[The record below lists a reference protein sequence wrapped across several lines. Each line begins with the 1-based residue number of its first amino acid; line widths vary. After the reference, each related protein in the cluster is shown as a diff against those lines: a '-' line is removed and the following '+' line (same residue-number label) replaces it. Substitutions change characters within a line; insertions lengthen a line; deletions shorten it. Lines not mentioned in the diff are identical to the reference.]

1 MMLSSR
7 QRTLLWRKCA
17 QQMTM
22 RNSPTVISQSTSFHV
37 NRFCMLSAT
46 GVPPTTTPAAPVVVN
61 ESNATPTA
69 LPNQQQEQEQ
79 QITEEEQNQRRA
91 RAIKV
96 AKNALIVATVI
107 DLVIAVVVLLF
118 VREYW
123 GIKTIPE
130 FKQAM
135 KELIGDVAGED
146 FVKRNETDQLTEEEK
161 QEKLRRLLPNLGKE
175 QEQQKEGK

>member
-7 QRTLLWRKCA
+7 RRLMWRKCA
-17 QQMTM
+17 QQMSNKTK
-22 RNSPTVISQSTSFHV
+22 RNSPTLISQSASFHV
-37 NRFCMLSAT
+37 NRFCMSAT
-46 GVPPTTTPAAPVVVN
+46 TPTTPVTVN
-61 ESNATPTA
+61 ESSTTPTA

-79 QITEEEQNQRRA
+79 PISEEEQNQRRA
-91 RAIKV
+91 RAVKV

-161 QEKLRRLLPNLGKE
+161 QEKLRTLLPNLGKE
-175 QEQQKEGK
+175 QQKEGK